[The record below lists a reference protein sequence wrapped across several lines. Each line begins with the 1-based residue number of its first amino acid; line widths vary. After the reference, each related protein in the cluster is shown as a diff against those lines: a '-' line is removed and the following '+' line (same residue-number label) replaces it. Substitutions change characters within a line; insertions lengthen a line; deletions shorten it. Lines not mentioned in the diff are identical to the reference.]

1 MSPTPPRTKVIH
13 KMQESEENENEEIK
27 EEPPPA
33 PAVTPL
39 PYKKVFIGAMVS
51 FFISFIH

>member
-1 MSPTPPRTKVIH
+1 MK
-13 KMQESEENENEEIK
+13 EEEEGGEGEVMVTEK

-33 PAVTPL
+33 PKVTPL

-51 FFISFIH
+51 LSNRKTKKKKKTEEI